1 MELVN
6 FLLRIGFFR
15 KKWEDE
21 IYAAFSIQ
29 AAELTCFLILGRFL
43 LHACSL
49 SRTEQHHDSCATFLG
64 KGGAVGGSFLAHPAS
79 LALSSC
85 R

>member
-6 FLLRIGFFR
+6 FLLRTGFFR

-21 IYAAFSIQ
+21 NYAVFPIQ
-29 AAELTCFLILGRFL
+29 AAELTCLLSLGRFL
-43 LHACSL
+43 LHAWSL
-49 SRTEQHHDSCATFLG
+49 SRREHHHDSCATFLG
-64 KGGAVGGSFLAHPAS
+64 KGGAVGGSFLVHPAS